1 MLPTP
6 VILAVSHNPR
16 NLDLLRHVVG
26 TAGYQLLPAVS
37 LAAFERAL
45 AHPEAMRLA
54 LVDITG
60 FDARIWGPCEHLR
73 AQGIPFLVLSP
84 HQSQAL
90 QQASLSHGA
99 QRFLAKPLVIRE
111 LLGLMRSLLEEG

>member
-1 MLPTP
+1 VLPTP

-16 NLDLLRHVVG
+16 NLDLLRRVVG

-45 AHPEAMRLA
+45 AHPEAVRLA

-60 FDARIWGPCEHLR
+60 FDARIWDLQKGRCDVTR
-73 AQGIPFLVLSP
+73 YAP
-84 HQSQAL
+84 HRTGKVRMAIS
-90 QQASLSHGA
+90 
-99 QRFLAKPLVIRE
+99 
-111 LLGLMRSLLEEG
+111 

>member
-1 MLPTP
+1 HLPCLHALYYECIHGSRHGRASAQEGSSMLPTP

-16 NLDLLRHVVG
+16 NLDLLRPVVG
-26 TAGYQLLPAVS
+26 TAGAQLLPVVS

-73 AQGIPFLVLSP
+73 AQGIPF
-84 HQSQAL
+84 
-90 QQASLSHGA
+90 
-99 QRFLAKPLVIRE
+99 
-111 LLGLMRSLLEEG
+111 